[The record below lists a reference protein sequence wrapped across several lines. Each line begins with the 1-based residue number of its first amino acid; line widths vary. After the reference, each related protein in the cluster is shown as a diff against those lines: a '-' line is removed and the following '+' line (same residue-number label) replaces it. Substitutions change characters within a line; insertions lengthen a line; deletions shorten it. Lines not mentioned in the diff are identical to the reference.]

1 MFNYSKRCRSGGTGS
16 DPRVEPINGIGFF
29 YLDILST
36 RLEFRNLWWFTPCL
50 DERLSRQFCAW
61 SAFWT
66 CRGVHLIKF
75 ESEGVGREYCRYK
88 FKCKYLYL
96 HLNLCTRYNISRE
109 KKISP
114 VYRSGYIVWDYNI
127 ILLNQHVWL
136 DKNFNTYRIRKR
148 TYEKV
153 EADLRC
159 IVILRLD
166 K

>member
-1 MFNYSKRCRSGGTGS
+1 MFNYSKRCRSRGTGS

-66 CRGVHLIKF
+66 CRD
-75 ESEGVGREYCRYK
+75 
-88 FKCKYLYL
+88 
-96 HLNLCTRYNISRE
+96 NISRE